1 MLCRYSDFL
10 RCGLGRWAAA
20 CMALPGMLVCLI
32 SVCLVLAEGASASS
46 VEVPLLEDDSIGLGQ
61 SRDALRLASAN
72 GALAG
77 GYPALALQLLAPEND
92 DPHWSEDHVRAVW
105 LTRLRAWIARGE
117 LNLAMG
123 ALRDYPLADN
133 DSLKLL
139 EAAITFGLGD
149 KSRSYSLLEE
159 IQWDTLSPG
168 ERSWHALLNAHRLQ
182 AEGDL
187 DGAAAEFQRAADSST
202 SPVLRANF
210 EIIRLR
216 QELNAAPPS
225 EIVISGLRE
234 STRSLQGEVGGFE
247 AARLL
252 AIALAQSGR
261 SEDAIAL
268 IDRQL
273 QLPGIER
280 SGLRPKFL
288 LLMGLIAGEQSGKG
302 QLALRQL
309 LTEAVGN
316 QRILE
321 PALQLLAR
329 SSWDGMDRTVFLA
342 QLGQWLDS
350 PRPHPLRDQMLA
362 LRAYIFAAGGSLL
375 EAESDALMLLESY
388 PASPLVNEALRLM
401 AYTSWSR
408 EPPRYRTAAGYLN
421 RLRQRLPPGPESVRL
436 GIVMADCYFLNGDYV
451 SASDAYGSLQQEQL
465 SEGERMQVIF
475 QRVQAEIGAGRLDRA
490 RELLNNPGNQAV
502 LSAEVRWK
510 AEWNLLDALKR
521 QQDMG
526 TALARVNRLLAEG
539 EERRPDAAE
548 LRLRMTWLRAR
559 LTLEVGDPLLAKER
573 TEALLEQLS
582 PDAEDSPY
590 RNLPADLLENVRS
603 HSLMLLGE
611 SQFANGDHEAG
622 RIIFQSLRNRHPG
635 SGPAILSYLIE
646 ARDAARGE
654 ALVNAQQSLIQLAD
668 LFPDSRYAPIALW
681 EAAIHAEQ
689 RGIND
694 ALREAI
700 SILERLLGDYA
711 EHELAF
717 YARLKQGDILRRLN
731 DFGTALILYERLIR
745 AFPNHPERY
754 RAEMS
759 RADCLLAQGSQTS
772 EALQDAMVA
781 YERLVF
787 SPLVPADLQVEAL
800 YKAGLC
806 HRLLGDRDEQAA
818 TLWTSLHR
826 YFGDD
831 AEQYEQL
838 GPVGRYWLGRGLLEL
853 ATYIERYVD
862 ISAALR
868 IYQLIEEYQL
878 PGSAIANAR
887 INMERIE
894 TP

>member
-1 MLCRYSDFL
+1 V
-10 RCGLGRWAAA
+10 AVAEA
-20 CMALPGMLVCLI
+20 ELPLVT
-32 SVCLVLAEGASASS
+32 EY
-46 VEVPLLEDDSIGLGQ
+46 SIGLER
-61 SRDALRLASAN
+61 SRDTLRLASAK

-77 GYPALALQLLAPEND
+77 GYPSLVLKLLNPAED
-92 DPHWSEDHVRAVW
+92 DPNWSEDHTREVW

-123 ALRDYPLADN
+123 ALREYPLADN
-133 DSLKLL
+133 DNLKLL
-139 EAAITFGLGD
+139 EAAIAFGQGD
-149 KSRSYSLLEE
+149 KARTYSLLAE
-159 IQWDTLSPG
+159 INLELLSPG

-187 DGAAAEFQRAADSST
+187 DGASAEFQRAADSST

-216 QELNAAPPS
+216 QELNAAPPT
-225 EIVISGLRE
+225 ETVISGLRE

-261 SEDAIAL
+261 GEDAISL

-273 QLPGIER
+273 QLAGMER
-280 SGLRPKFL
+280 TGLRPQFL
-288 LLMGLIAGEQSGKG
+288 LLMGLISGEQSGKG

-309 LTEAVGN
+309 LTEAAGDLRV
-316 QRILE
+316 LE

-329 SSWDGMDRTVFLA
+329 ASREGMDRTVFLA

-388 PASPLVNEALRLM
+388 PGSPLVNEALRLM

-421 RLRQRLPPGPESVRL
+421 RLRQRLPAGPERVRL
-436 GIVMADCYFLNGDYV
+436 GIVMADCYFLNGDYI
-451 SASDAYGSLQQEQL
+451 SASDAYGSIEREQL
-465 SEGERMQVIF
+465 NEAERMQVIY
-475 QRVQAEIGAGRLDRA
+475 QRAQSEIGAGRLDRA
-490 RELLNNPGNQAV
+490 RELLDNPENQAA
-502 LSAEVRWK
+502 LSAEVRWRV
-510 AEWNLLDALKR
+510 EWNLLDALKR
-521 QQDMG
+521 QEDKG
-526 TALARVNRLLAEG
+526 IALARVGRLLAEP
-539 EERRPDAAE
+539 EVRRPDSSE
-548 LRLRMTWLRAR
+548 LRLRMIWLRAR

-573 TEALLEQLS
+573 TEALLAQLAES
-582 PDAEDSPY
+582 AEDSPY
-590 RNLPADLLENVRS
+590 RNLPEALLRDVRS
-603 HSLMLLGE
+603 HSMMLLGE
-611 SQFANGDHEAG
+611 SQFASGNAESG
-622 RIIFQSLRNRHPG
+622 RNTFQALRDQHPG

-668 LFPDSRYAPIALW
+668 LFPASRYAPIALW

-700 SILERLLGDYA
+700 SILERLLSDYS

-759 RADCLLAQGSQTS
+759 RADCLLAQGSQAS

-787 SPLVPADLQVEAL
+787 SPHVPADLQVEAL
-800 YKAGLC
+800 YKSGLC

-826 YFGDD
+826 YFGED

-853 ATYIERYVD
+853 AGYIERYVD
-862 ISAALR
+862 TSAALR

-878 PGSAIANAR
+878 PGRAIANAR
-887 INMERIE
+887 INLERIE
-894 TP
+894 SP